1 MKINTIYRQQL
12 INNIYLQFT
21 DSTDAAR
28 QMWETMSAQIIL
40 IVGKGGFNSLFL
52 RAFSLAQSS
61 FPWLT
66 ATSQTSQ
73 SSNPFDE
80 LLQCLEGQSFAEA
93 KAANIL
99 LLTIFTD
106 ILATLIGEDLTIQ
119 LLRSAW
125 GIEASDGPWRE
136 EPNE

>member
-12 INNIYLQFT
+12 INNFYLQFT

-28 QMWETMSAQIIL
+28 HMWETMSAQIIL
-40 IVGKGGFNSLFL
+40 IVGNGGFNSLYL

-66 ATSQTSQ
+66 ATLQPSQAT
-73 SSNPFDE
+73 NRFDE
-80 LLQCLEGQSFAEA
+80 LLQCLEGQSLAEA

-99 LLTIFTD
+99 LLTMFTD

-119 LLRSAW
+119 LLCSAW
-125 GIEASDGPWRE
+125 GIEASDGPWSE